1 MTSPIPD
8 PLIFNCSVMLQLANS
23 HFLQSVLYFNLFCSA
38 VAVFCLIH
46 TWLSICRYK
55 LMHFNLKLLMKIHCA
70 ALLIHCV
77 PRLFLHLFDL
87 YAYFFASNC
96 YEMQPGSLR
105 CFILRFPYMFGLILS
120 STTTIFLMIERGF
133 ATCYSQNYEH
143 GYKSTGIVIG
153 CCQIFC
159 SLILMASVFH
169 EYDFNAPHY
178 YCSSISVKFP
188 LWVIIPEVLII
199 VLQIA
204 ARIGNRCLLGLNK
217 RIRERSVT
225 ATLSNRYQ
233 LEANMRNIRL
243 LQSFTLCDLFF
254 VFTCFTL
261 SAPVH
266 YYSSEMERAT
276 YHGLVEVVNFVPL
289 YSVVMPLYLW
299 VFRKKHR
306 DIVTNTLQASLT
318 TSSDHYFNVLNQ
330 QLSVR
335 EEGEK
340 KRIRN
345 KLRKK

>member
-1 MTSPIPD
+1 MTGSQD
-8 PLIFNCSVMLQLANS
+8 PLVFNCSEMLQVANS
-23 HFLQSVLYFNLFCSA
+23 RFLRSVLYFNLFCSA
-38 VAVFCLIH
+38 VAVFYLIH

-55 LMHFNLKLLMKIHCA
+55 LMHFNLKFLMKIHCA

-77 PRLFLHLFDL
+77 PRFFLHLFDL
-87 YAYFFASNC
+87 YYYFFGVDC
-96 YEMQPGSLR
+96 YDMQPSSLR

-133 ATCYSQNYEH
+133 ATYYSQHYEH
-143 GYKSTGIVIG
+143 GYKSIGVIIA
-153 CCQIFC
+153 IFQLLC

-169 EYDFNAPHY
+169 EYDFDAPHY

-199 VLQIA
+199 VFQIA
-204 ARIGNRCLLGLNK
+204 ARIVNRCLLALNK
-217 RIRERSVT
+217 RIRARSVT

-243 LQSFTLCDLFF
+243 LQSFTLCDLIF

-266 YYSSEMERAT
+266 YYSSEMERPT
-276 YHGLVEVVNFVPL
+276 YHALVEVVNFVPL

-299 VFRKKHR
+299 VFQKKHR
-306 DIVTNTLQASLT
+306 DTVSNTLQASLT

-330 QLSVR
+330 QLSVK
-335 EEGEK
+335 EGEK
-340 KRIRN
+340 RQQR
-345 KLRKK
+345 KLRNR

>member
-143 GYKSTGIVIG
+143 GYKPTGIVIG

-178 YCSSISVKFP
+178 YCS
-188 LWVIIPEVLII
+188 
-199 VLQIA
+199 
-204 ARIGNRCLLGLNK
+204 

>member
-1 MTSPIPD
+1 
-8 PLIFNCSVMLQLANS
+8 
-23 HFLQSVLYFNLFCSA
+23 
-38 VAVFCLIH
+38 
-46 TWLSICRYK
+46 
-55 LMHFNLKLLMKIHCA
+55 
-70 ALLIHCV
+70 
-77 PRLFLHLFDL
+77 
-87 YAYFFASNC
+87 
-96 YEMQPGSLR
+96 MQPGSLR
-105 CFILRFPYMFGLILS
+105 CFVLRFPYMFGLILS

-143 GYKSTGIVIG
+143 GYKSTGITIG
-153 CCQIFC
+153 VCQIFC

-169 EYDFNAPHY
+169 EYDFDAPHY
-178 YCSSISVKFP
+178 YCSSISVTFP

-204 ARIGNRCLLGLNK
+204 ARIINHSLLRLNK
-217 RIRERSVT
+217 RLRARSVT

-243 LQSFTLCDLFF
+243 LQSFTLCDLIF

-266 YYSSEMERAT
+266 YYSSEMERPT
-276 YHGLVEVVNFVPL
+276 YHALVEVVNFVPL

-299 VFRKKHR
+299 VFQKKHR
-306 DIVTNTLQASLT
+306 DTVTNTLHASLA

-340 KRIRN
+340 RIR
-345 KLRKK
+345 KLRNK